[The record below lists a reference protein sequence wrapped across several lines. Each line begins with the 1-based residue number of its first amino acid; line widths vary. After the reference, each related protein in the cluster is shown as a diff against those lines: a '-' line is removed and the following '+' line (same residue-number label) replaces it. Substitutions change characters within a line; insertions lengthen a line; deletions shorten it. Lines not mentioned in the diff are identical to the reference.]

1 MRASTKRILSIMIS
15 AILLIA
21 VVVVYVKFIQPAYS
35 EVQNLR
41 GKIQARQNLLQ
52 DQSQAVSQVQNLI
65 SQLQNQNIS
74 QFQDQIS
81 LVLPTTESIPQAL
94 NQYQAIAQASG
105 LSIQSA
111 SVSYLAIKPSTA
123 NINLAKGTGTNRFK
137 LNVLGPYEAIKTF
150 FEAIETNV
158 RLTDLVS
165 SKLSRTGQP
174 GQNLF
179 LNEMV
184 VDSYYQPSN

>member
-1 MRASTKRILSIMIS
+1 
-15 AILLIA
+15 LLIA

>member
-1 MRASTKRILSIMIS
+1 MRASTKRILSIMVS

-41 GKIQARQNLLQ
+41 GEIEARQNLLQ
-52 DQSQAVSQVQNLI
+52 NQSQAVSQVQNLI

-81 LVLPTTESIPQAL
+81 LVLPASESVPQAL

-111 SVSYLAIKPSTA
+111 SVSYLAIKPSAA
-123 NINLAKGTGTNRFK
+123 NISLAKGVGTNRFK

-174 GQNLF
+174 GQNLY
-179 LNEMV
+179 LNEIV
-184 VDSYYQPSN
+184 VDSYYQPNK

>member
-21 VVVVYVKFIQPAYS
+21 VVVVYVKLIQPAYS
-35 EVQNLR
+35 DVQKLR
-41 GKIQARQNLLQ
+41 GEIQARQNLLQ
-52 DQSQAVSQVQNLI
+52 DQSQAVTQVQNLI
-65 SQLQNQNIS
+65 SQLQNQNIA

-81 LVLPTTESIPQAL
+81 LVLPKTESVPQAL

-105 LSIQSA
+105 LSIQS
-111 SVSYLAIKPSTA
+111 VSINYLAIKPAAT
-123 NINLAKGTGTNRFK
+123 NINLAKGIGTDRFK

-158 RLTDLVS
+158 RLTDLVNF
-165 SKLSRTGQP
+165 KLNRTGQP
-174 GQNLF
+174 GQNLY
-179 LNEMV
+179 LTEIV
-184 VDSYYQPSN
+184 VDSYYQPK